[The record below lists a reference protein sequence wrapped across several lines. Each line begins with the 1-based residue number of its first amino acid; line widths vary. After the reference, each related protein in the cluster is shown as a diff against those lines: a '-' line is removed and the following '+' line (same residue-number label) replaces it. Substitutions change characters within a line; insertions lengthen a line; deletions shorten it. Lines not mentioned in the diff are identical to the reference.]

1 VRLPRAQ
8 KAQITSRQA
17 GDVYEMQ
24 GPDFD
29 GLSFEDSLRIVAD
42 KLRDRMAWVWNGD
55 IDKDYTI
62 AKAKACIN

>member
-1 VRLPRAQ
+1 
-8 KAQITSRQA
+8 
-17 GDVYEMQ
+17 MQ